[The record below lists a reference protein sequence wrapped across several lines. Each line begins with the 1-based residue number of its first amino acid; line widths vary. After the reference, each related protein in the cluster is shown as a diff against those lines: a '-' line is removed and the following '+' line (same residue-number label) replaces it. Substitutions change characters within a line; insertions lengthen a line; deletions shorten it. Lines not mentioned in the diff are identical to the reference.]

1 MIKAF
6 VDFVSVVYVAE
17 TESILDAVDG
27 GGRELEGY
35 LLVRLWQAVEADR
48 ELERREMKQERI
60 AVRMGKLVSTV

>member
-48 ELERREMKQERI
+48 ELERKEMKQERI